1 MNVSGEKI
9 ELRDTL
15 LAVSRRLPFFHAR
28 WNEQYGWHAA
38 AALAALSGS
47 LFVLTWLAERLV
59 DDGTS
64 FRWEARFNHWLDHE
78 AWGPLVYFFRV
89 VTIPG
94 NTVFLVAAALAA
106 AVLLWARG
114 DRVDAALVGLAFA
127 GCAVVTFALKVLFER
142 PRPAFQDES
151 LTLNTFSFPSGHA
164 SASVAVYGAFAII
177 VLRDVRTLRGRALV
191 LGALAVLLALIGFS
205 RIYLGA
211 HFFSDVLAGY
221 SLGTAWLMI
230 CVLALT
236 VHEHRSREGSG
247 RTTDYVESRS
257 SRTSP

>member
-1 MNVSGEKI
+1 MHALGERI

-15 LAVSRRLPFFHAR
+15 LALSRRLPFFHAR
-28 WNEQYGWHAA
+28 WNEQYGWHAG

-47 LFVLTWLAERLV
+47 LFVFTWLAERLV

-64 FRWEARFNHWLDHE
+64 FRWDARFNHWLDDE
-78 AWGPLVYFFRV
+78 AWGPLVYLFRV

-94 NTVFLVAAALAA
+94 STVFLVATALAA
-106 AVLLWARG
+106 GVVLWARG
-114 DRVDAALVGLAFA
+114 DRADAALVGLAFA
-127 GCAVVTFALKVLFER
+127 GGAVANFAFKVLFER
-142 PRPAFQDES
+142 PRPTFHDES

-164 SASVAVYGAFAII
+164 SLSVAVYGAFAII
-177 VLRDVRTLRGRALV
+177 VLRDVRTWRSRALV
-191 LGALAVLLALIGFS
+191 LGTLAALLALIGFS

-230 CVLALT
+230 CVLGLT
-236 VHEHRSREGSG
+236 VHEHRIREGSS
-247 RTTDYVESRS
+247 RTNYPDSRS

>member
-1 MNVSGEKI
+1 MHVLGERV
-9 ELRDTL
+9 ELRDRL

-28 WNEQYGWHAA
+28 WNEQYGWRAA
-38 AALAALSGS
+38 AALAGLSGS
-47 LFVLTWLAERLV
+47 LFVFTWLAERLV

-64 FRWEARFNHWLDHE
+64 FRWEDRFNQWLNHE
-78 AWGPLVYFFRV
+78 AWDPLVYFFRV

-114 DRVDAALVGLAFA
+114 DRADAALVGLAFA
-127 GCAVVTFALKVLFER
+127 GSAVFNFALKVLFER
-142 PRPAFQDES
+142 PRPSFQDES

-164 SASVAVYGAFAII
+164 SVSVAVYGAFAII
-177 VLRDVRTLRGRALV
+177 VLRDVRAWRGRALV
-191 LGALAVLLALIGFS
+191 LGTLAVLLALIGFS

-230 CVLALT
+230 CVLGVT
-236 VHEHRSREGSG
+236 VHEHRVRESSSR
-247 RTTDYVESRS
+247 TDYADSRS
-257 SRTSP
+257 SRTSA

>member
-1 MNVSGEKI
+1 MDLRGDSS
-9 ELRDTL
+9 ELRAML

-28 WNEQYGWHAA
+28 WNEHYGWHAA

-47 LFVLTWLAERLV
+47 LLVFTWLAESLV

-64 FRWEARFNHWLDHE
+64 FRWEARFNHWLDAE

-89 VTIPG
+89 VTVPG

-114 DRVDAALVGLAFA
+114 DRMDAALVGLAFA
-127 GCAVVTFALKVLFER
+127 GSAVVNFALKVLFER
-142 PRPAFQDES
+142 PRPTFQDES

-164 SASVAVYGAFAII
+164 SVSVAVYGAFAII
-177 VLRDVRTLRGRALV
+177 VLREMRTWRGRALV
-191 LGALAVLLALIGFS
+191 LGTLAVLLALIGFS

-230 CVLALT
+230 CVLGLT
-236 VHEHRSREGSG
+236 LHEHRIREGSSP
-247 RTTDYVESRS
+247 TNYPDSRS

>member
-1 MNVSGEKI
+1 MNLRGEGFQ
-9 ELRDTL
+9 LRDTL
-15 LAVSRRLPFFHAR
+15 LAISRRLPFFHAR

-64 FRWEARFNHWLDHE
+64 FRWEARFNEWLDNE
-78 AWGPLVYFFRV
+78 AWGPLVYFFRL

-94 NTVFLVAAALAA
+94 NTIFLVAAALAA

-127 GCAVVTFALKVLFER
+127 GIALVTFALKALFER

-151 LTLNTFSFPSGHA
+151 LSLSTFSFPSGHA

-177 VLRDVRTLRGRALV
+177 VLRDVRTWRGRALV
-191 LGALAVLLALIGFS
+191 LGSLAVLLALIGFS

-236 VHEHRSREGSG
+236 VHEHRSREGG
-247 RTTDYVESRS
+247 SR
-257 SRTSP
+257 P

>member
-1 MNVSGEKI
+1 MHALGERI

-15 LAVSRRLPFFHAR
+15 LALSRRLPFFHAR

-38 AALAALSGS
+38 AALAGLSGS
-47 LFVLTWLAERLV
+47 LFVFTWLAESLV
-59 DDGTS
+59 DDGTP
-64 FRWEARFNHWLDHE
+64 FRWEARFNHWLDDE

-94 NTVFLVAAALAA
+94 STVFLVAAALAA
-106 AVLLWARG
+106 AVLLWARR
-114 DRVDAALVGLAFA
+114 DRADATLVGLAFA
-127 GCAVVTFALKVLFER
+127 GSAVVNFALKVLFER
-142 PRPAFQDES
+142 PRPTFQDES

-164 SASVAVYGAFAII
+164 SVSVAVYGAFAII
-177 VLRDVRTLRGRALV
+177 VLRDMRTWRGQALV
-191 LGALAVLLALIGFS
+191 LGTLAVLLALIGFS

-230 CVLALT
+230 CVLGLT
-236 VHEHRSREGSG
+236 LHEHRIREGSS
-247 RTTDYVESRS
+247 RTNYPDSRS

>member
-1 MNVSGEKI
+1 MDLRGDSS
-9 ELRDTL
+9 ELRAML

-28 WNEQYGWHAA
+28 WNEHYGWHAA

-64 FRWEARFNHWLDHE
+64 FRWDARLNHWLDHE
-78 AWGPLVYFFRV
+78 AWAPLVYFFRV

-94 NTVFLVAAALAA
+94 NTVLLVAAALGA

-114 DRVDAALVGLAFA
+114 DRADAAFVGLAFA
-127 GCAVVTFALKVLFER
+127 GSALVTFALKVLFER

-151 LTLNTFSFPSGHA
+151 LNLNTFSFPSGHA

-177 VLRDVRTLRGRALV
+177 ILRDVRTRRGRALV
-191 LGALAVLLALIGFS
+191 LGTLAILLALVGFS

-211 HFFSDVLAGY
+211 HFLSDVLAGY

-230 CVLALT
+230 CVLGLT
-236 VHEHRSREGSG
+236 VHEHRIREGG
-247 RTTDYVESRS
+247 RRTDYDDSRS
-257 SRTSP
+257 SRTRP

>member
-38 AALAALSGS
+38 AALAGLSGS

-64 FRWEARFNHWLDHE
+64 FRWEARFNQWLDDE

-94 NTVFLVAAALAA
+94 STVFLVAVALAA
-106 AVLLWARG
+106 AVLLWARN
-114 DRVDAALVGLAFA
+114 DRADTALVGLAFA
-127 GCAVVTFALKVLFER
+127 GSAVVNFTLKVLFER
-142 PRPAFQDES
+142 PRPTFQDES

-164 SASVAVYGAFAII
+164 SVSVAVYGAFAII
-177 VLRDVRTLRGRALV
+177 VLRDVRTWRGRALV
-191 LGALAVLLALIGFS
+191 LGTLAVLLALIGFS

-236 VHEHRSREGSG
+236 VYEHRSREESG